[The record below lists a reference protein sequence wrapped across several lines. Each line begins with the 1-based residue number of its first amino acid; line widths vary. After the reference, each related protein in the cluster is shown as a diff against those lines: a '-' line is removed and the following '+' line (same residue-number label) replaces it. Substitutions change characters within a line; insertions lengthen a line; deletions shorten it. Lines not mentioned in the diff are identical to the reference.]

1 MGTPQTDTAGS
12 ALHTPICDRLGID
25 YPIFG
30 FSHSMEVTA
39 AITRAGGFGVY
50 GATRDLPEVIS
61 ARLAAIRSMVGDRPF
76 GADLLL
82 PLGIADEHDWAAA
95 DAKIPKAHKAFVR
108 YLKQKYGVPHPTG
121 KSFFS
126 SVVRSTELFEAQAD
140 AVLASDV
147 DLFASAIGTP
157 PHIIERAKKAGKVTL
172 SLVGAPK
179 HVKYAK
185 AASVD
190 VLVAQGYDAGGHTG
204 PIGTMSLVP
213 QIVDAA
219 GETPVLAAG
228 GIADGRQV
236 AASLAL
242 GAQGVWLGTVWLTT
256 EEHRLNRHIL
266 AKLLKAGSADTV
278 LTRSHSGKSCRVLRT
293 AWTEEWE
300 AEGAPKPLAMPYQQ
314 VLIGELLTGVMEH
327 EIEALMYEGAGQGVA
342 WCNEGST
349 VTSAS
354 WQRPGRRW
362 RHYGDKLL
370 VVGEHTSAF
379 SSRTMGHRSTERR
392 PD

>member
-1 MGTPQTDTAGS
+1 MGAQQHHGTRS
-12 ALHTPICDRLGID
+12 ALQTAICDRLGIQ

-30 FSHSMEVTA
+30 FSHSVEVTA
-39 AITRAGGFGVY
+39 AITNAGGFGVY
-50 GATRDLPEVIS
+50 GATRDMPDAIS

-82 PLGIADEHDWAAA
+82 PVGMADKNDWAAA
-95 DAKIPKAHKAFVR
+95 EAGIPEAHKAFVR
-108 YLKQKYGVPHPTG
+108 YLKQKYQVPDPTG

-126 SVVRSTELFEAQAD
+126 SVVRSNELFEAQAD
-140 AVLASDV
+140 AVLKSDV

-157 PHIIERAKKAGKVTL
+157 PHMIARAKETGKLTL

-185 AASVD
+185 AAGVD
-190 VLVAQGYDAGGHTG
+190 LLVAQGYDAGGHTG

-219 GETPVLAAG
+219 GDIPVLAAG
-228 GIADGRQV
+228 GIAHGRQV

-266 AKLLKAGSADTV
+266 EKLLRAGSADTV
-278 LTRSHSGKSCRVLRT
+278 LTRSHSGKTCRVLRSS
-293 AWTEEWE
+293 WSEEWE
-300 AEGAPKPLAMPYQQ
+300 AEGAPRPLQMPYQQ

-327 EIEALMYEGAGQGVA
+327 EIEPLMYEGAGQGVA
-342 WCNEGST
+342 WCNEVST
-349 VTSAS
+349 VA
-354 WQRPGRRW
+354 QVIER
-362 RHYGDKLL
+362 L
-370 VVGEHTSAF
+370 VAEA
-379 SSRTMGHRSTERR
+379 RAALAALR
-392 PD
+392 

>member
-1 MGTPQTDTAGS
+1 MGAQPADGARNALDTA
-12 ALHTPICDRLGID
+12 ICSRLGIQ

-39 AITRAGGFGVY
+39 AITNAGGFGVY
-50 GATRDLPEVIS
+50 GATRDMPDAIS
-61 ARLAAIRSMVGDRPF
+61 TRLARIRSMVGDRPF

-82 PLGIADEHDWAAA
+82 PLGMSDKNDWAAA
-95 DAKIPKAHKAFVR
+95 EAEIPQAHKEFVK
-108 YLKQKYGVPHPTG
+108 YLKQKYEVPEPTG

-126 SVVRSTELFEAQAD
+126 SVVRSNDLFEAQAD
-140 AVLASDV
+140 AVLESDV
-147 DLFASAIGTP
+147 NLFASAIGTP
-157 PHIIERAKKAGKVTL
+157 PQFIQRAKDSGKTTL

-185 AASVD
+185 AADVD
-190 VLVAQGYDAGGHTG
+190 LLVAQGYDAGGHTG

-219 GETPVLAAG
+219 GDIPVLAAG

-236 AASLAL
+236 AASLAM

-256 EEHRLNRHIL
+256 EEHGLNRKIL

-278 LTRSHSGKSCRVLRT
+278 LTRSHSGKTCRVVRT
-293 AWTEEWE
+293 AWSEEWDT
-300 AEGAPKPLAMPYQQ
+300 EGAPKPLKMPYQH

-327 EIEALMYEGAGQGVA
+327 EIEPLMYEGAGQGVA
-342 WCNEGST
+342 WCNEVST
-349 VTSAS
+349 VAQVVERLVAEAREALS
-354 WQRPGRRW
+354 
-362 RHYGDKLL
+362 KL
-370 VVGEHTSAF
+370 
-379 SSRTMGHRSTERR
+379 R
-392 PD
+392 